1 MSPRTVINWAQNA
14 LFFNSTPLAFE
25 LTFLNKCDP
34 VEQDLIA
41 ELYQRVFNEEL
52 RDSAAAMFADS

>member
-1 MSPRTVINWAQNA
+1 
-14 LFFNSTPLAFE
+14 LFFNSKPLSFE